1 MILWSRG
8 DRRRLS
14 VVARALA
21 QHAVV
26 SVMALVVVGATAAII
41 CVRVVQAQALRQ
53 AEAGGEVVA
62 TRIVAP
68 LVTQG
73 VYDNVTADMQALND
87 RVLIRKA
94 GSTIQRVK
102 VWSEDGVILYSDD
115 PRLIGQRYPLD
126 PDDRRVLEHGGVDSD
141 ISDLSKSE
149 NVLDRGFGGSLEVYV
164 GTTDTEGRPI
174 LVETYFTVDRL
185 HADEAGLIRRIVP
198 VVLAA
203 LLVLGLLLVPLAY
216 SLARRVARY
225 ERERQAMIRL
235 AVEASSAERRRVAG
249 ELHDGVI
256 QDLAGVGYALTA
268 LDAQIASL
276 DNGGAAPPVGALR
289 ATLRTAQRLVHDDVL
304 ALRELTGMQYAADSG
319 AADPEA
325 ALRVIVDG
333 LRDEGTPVEMVV
345 EDLPPLPAAHRAA
358 LIRVGREALRNA
370 AKHAPGA
377 NVTLT
382 LAVEDDI
389 AFVQGRRRR
398 PRLRPGVGAR
408 PGRRA
413 HRAGA
418 ARGRRRGR
426 RRPAGPAVPAGPGHH
441 GQAQRPDAG
450 SSAGDRG
457 HGGRPRPGR
466 GRGRGHRDCH
476 RRGRGAG
483 EHRLSRPGP
492 TLRPGPNRARRSVG
506 AWLPRRR
513 PLAAGTSTSRRSGPW
528 WPTAGAARSC
538 SR

>member
-1 MILWSRG
+1 LSRWPSR

-41 CVRVVQAQALRQ
+41 CVRVVQSQALRQ
-53 AEAGGEVVA
+53 AEGGGEVVA

-68 LVTQG
+68 LITPE
-73 VYDNVTADMQALND
+73 VYAGDSKALGLLD
-87 RVLIRKA
+87 QRVGIRKA

-102 VWSEDGVILYSDD
+102 VWSEDGTILYSDD
-115 PRLIGQRYPLD
+115 PRLIGQRYPLQ
-126 PDDRRVLEHGGVDSD
+126 PEDRAVLEAGGVDSD
-141 ISDLSKSE
+141 ISDLSRSE
-149 NVLDRGFGGSLEVYV
+149 NVLDQGFGESLEVYV
-164 GTTDTEGRPI
+164 GTRDTTGRPL

-185 HADEAGLIRRIVP
+185 HADEAALIRRIVP

-268 LDAQIASL
+268 LDTQIAGL
-276 DNGGAAPPVGALR
+276 GNGESSPPVGALR

-304 ALRELTGMQYAADSG
+304 ALRELTGIQYAADSG
-319 AADPEA
+319 AADPAA

-333 LRDEGTPVEMVV
+333 MREEGMLAEMVV
-345 EDLPPLPAAHRAA
+345 EDLPQLPTAHRAA

-382 LAVEDDI
+382 LGTEDDS
-389 AFVQGRRRR
+389 AFVSVADDG
-398 PRLRPGVGAR
+398 PGFDPATALGPVDGHIGLALLTDAAEGVG
-408 PGRRA
+408 GRLDLR
-413 HRAGA
+413 
-418 ARGRRRGR
+418 
-426 RRPAGPAVPAGPGHH
+426 
-441 GQAQRPDAG
+441 
-450 SSAGDRG
+450 
-457 HGGRPRPGR
+457 
-466 GRGRGHRDCH
+466 
-476 RRGRGAG
+476 
-483 EHRLSRPGP
+483 SRPGK
-492 TLRPGPNRARRSVG
+492 
-506 AWLPRRR
+506 
-513 PLAAGTSTSRRSGPW
+513 GTTVRLTVPV
-528 WPTAGAARSC
+528 PHANAVKNETTPVTA
-538 SR
+538 

>member
-1 MILWSRG
+1 M
-8 DRRRLS
+8 S

-53 AEAGGEVVA
+53 AEAGGQVVA
-62 TRIVAP
+62 TQVVAP
-68 LVTQG
+68 LVNQG
-73 VYDNVTADMQALND
+73 LYDGNSAAQKALDD
-87 RVLIRKA
+87 RIQLRKA

-102 VWSEDGVILYSDD
+102 VWSADGRILYSDD
-115 PRLIGQRYPLD
+115 QRLIGLTYPLD
-126 PDDRRVLEHGGVDSD
+126 PDDRRVLENGGVDSD

-149 NVLDRGFGGSLEVYV
+149 NELDRQFGESLEVYV
-164 GTTDTEGRPI
+164 GTTDALGRPI

-185 HADEAGLIRRIVP
+185 HADEAALIRRIVP

-216 SLARRVARY
+216 SLASRVARY

-268 LDAQIASL
+268 LDAQIAGLATSTP
-276 DNGGAAPPVGALR
+276 GGSPPIGALR

-319 AADPEA
+319 AADPAA
-325 ALRVIVDG
+325 ALQVIADG
-333 LRDEGTPVEMVV
+333 IRADGMSVEMVV
-345 EDLPPLPAAHRAA
+345 EELPPLPAAHRAA

-377 NVTLT
+377 HVTLT
-382 LAVEDDI
+382 LGTEDDT
-389 AFVQGRRRR
+389 AFVTVADTG
-398 PRLRPGVGAR
+398 PGFDPASALGPVDGHIGLALLADAAEGVG
-408 PGRRA
+408 GRLDLR
-413 HRAGA
+413 
-418 ARGRRRGR
+418 
-426 RRPAGPAVPAGPGHH
+426 
-441 GQAQRPDAG
+441 
-450 SSAGDRG
+450 S
-457 HGGRPRPGR
+457 RPGR
-466 GRGRGHRDCH
+466 GTTVTLTVPVPAQLPSNGG
-476 RRGRGAG
+476 GATAAD
-483 EHRLSRPGP
+483 LVTPTPAAPAAPSSR
-492 TLRPGPNRARRSVG
+492 
-506 AWLPRRR
+506 
-513 PLAAGTSTSRRSGPW
+513 STAPADATE
-528 WPTAGAARSC
+528 TATTR
-538 SR
+538 

>member
-1 MILWSRG
+1 MFWSAR

-26 SVMALVVVGATAAII
+26 SVMALVVVGATSAII

-68 LVTQG
+68 LVTEGIYNNDDKAKQR
-73 VYDNVTADMQALND
+73 LED
-87 RVLIRKA
+87 RVQIRKA
-94 GSTIQRVK
+94 GSTIQRIK
-102 VWSEDGVILYSDD
+102 VWSADGLILYSDD
-115 PRLIGQRYPLD
+115 PRLIGRRYPLD
-126 PDDRRVLEHGGVDSD
+126 PEDKAVLESGGVDSD
-141 ISDLSKSE
+141 VSDLSKSE
-149 NVLDRGFGGSLEVYV
+149 NVLDRQFGESLEVYV
-164 GTTDTEGRPI
+164 GTRDATNRPI
-174 LVETYFTVDRL
+174 MVETYFTVDRL
-185 HADEAGLIRRIVP
+185 HADEAALIRRIVP

-216 SLARRVARY
+216 SLASRVARY

-268 LDAQIASL
+268 LDAQIAGLSTS
-276 DNGGAAPPVGALR
+276 GSAPPVGPLR

-319 AADPEA
+319 AADPAA

-333 LRDEGTPVEMVV
+333 VREEGTPVEMVV
-345 EDLPPLPAAHRAA
+345 EELPPLPAAHRAA

-382 LAVEDDI
+382 LGTDEDTV
-389 AFVQGRRRR
+389 FVQVSDDG
-398 PRLRPGVGAR
+398 PGFDPASALGPVDGHIGLALLTDAAEGVG
-408 PGRRA
+408 GRLDLR
-413 HRAGA
+413 
-418 ARGRRRGR
+418 
-426 RRPAGPAVPAGPGHH
+426 
-441 GQAQRPDAG
+441 
-450 SSAGDRG
+450 
-457 HGGRPRPGR
+457 
-466 GRGRGHRDCH
+466 
-476 RRGRGAG
+476 
-483 EHRLSRPGP
+483 SRPGKGTTVRLNVP
-492 TLRPGPNRARRSVG
+492 VPPNTVPSNG
-506 AWLPRRR
+506 SSP
-513 PLAAGTSTSRRSGPW
+513 AAG
-528 WPTAGAARSC
+528 
-538 SR
+538 

>member
-1 MILWSRG
+1 M
-8 DRRRLS
+8 S

-53 AEAGGEVVA
+53 AEAGGNVVA
-62 TRIVAP
+62 TQVVAP
-68 LVTQG
+68 LVNQG
-73 VYDNVTADMQALND
+73 LYDGNSAAQKALDD
-87 RVLIRKA
+87 RIQLRKA

-102 VWSEDGVILYSDD
+102 VWSAEGRILYSDD
-115 PRLIGQRYPLD
+115 QRLIGLTYPLD
-126 PDDRRVLEHGGVDSD
+126 PDDRRVLEHGGVESD

-149 NVLDRGFGGSLEVYV
+149 NELDRQFGESLEVYV
-164 GTTDTEGRPI
+164 GTTDALGRPI

-185 HADEAGLIRRIVP
+185 HADEAALIRRIVP

-216 SLARRVARY
+216 SLASRVARY

-268 LDAQIASL
+268 LDAQIAGLATSTS
-276 DNGGAAPPVGALR
+276 GGSPPPIGALR

-319 AADPEA
+319 AADPAA
-325 ALRVIVDG
+325 ALLVIVEG
-333 LRDEGTPVEMVV
+333 LRADGMTVEMIT
-345 EDLPPLPAAHRAA
+345 EELPPLPAAHRAA

-382 LAVEDDI
+382 LGTDDDT
-389 AFVQGRRRR
+389 AFVTVADDG
-398 PRLRPGVGAR
+398 PGFDPASALGPVDGHIGLALLADAAEGVG
-408 PGRRA
+408 GRLDLR
-413 HRAGA
+413 
-418 ARGRRRGR
+418 
-426 RRPAGPAVPAGPGHH
+426 
-441 GQAQRPDAG
+441 
-450 SSAGDRG
+450 S
-457 HGGRPRPGR
+457 RPGR
-466 GRGRGHRDCH
+466 GTTVTLTVPVPAQLPSGRG
-476 RRGRGAG
+476 GATAAD
-483 EHRLSRPGP
+483 LATVAASAPSTP
-492 TLRPGPNRARRSVG
+492 ARS
-506 AWLPRRR
+506 A
-513 PLAAGTSTSRRSGPW
+513 TSADATETA
-528 WPTAGAARSC
+528 TAG
-538 SR
+538 